1 MYHPRYNEAIQ
12 SFQWD
17 GYMPDLLTGRE
28 LLVPDTP
35 ENRQLWLSD
44 FREEQEFQEILG
56 KLLDAGFVQMTVKGN
71 ERAFC
76 ITTLGRTE
84 IIGSLRF
91 LWN

>member
-1 MYHPRYNEAIQ
+1 
-12 SFQWD
+12 
-17 GYMPDLLTGRE
+17 MPDLLTRE
-28 LLVPDTP
+28 LPVPDTP

-44 FREEQEFQEILG
+44 FREEREFQEILG
-56 KLLDAGFVQMTVKGN
+56 KLLDAGFVQMTVRGR
-71 ERAFC
+71 ERAFR